1 MSVQGQ
7 KRQKVLSLPIAK
19 STIEDTGKIV
29 PGATGIEDLGRM

>member
-1 MSVQGQ
+1 MSAQGQ

-19 STIEDTGKIV
+19 TIEDMGKIV